1 MVKGRMMDN
10 SEVYTLIEVARI
22 LKTKLNTVR
31 IMVRTGKIPAV
42 KVGREYR
49 VAKEDLEAFI
59 GGRKG

>member
-22 LKTKLNTVR
+22 LKTTLNTVR

-59 GGRKG
+59 GRRKG